1 MIQMVK
7 DNWYLVAVGA
17 ALVLVT
23 ALLVSRLIQKRKQ
36 EKKEYIQRM
45 KDQALNEAL
54 KNNLGRR
61 NAFKKPEQAVP
72 LESSDE
78 NAGREKGRTGQILM
92 KLTVTGRPETKIS
105 VTGARTENYVVNP
118 EEHVLIG
125 SAVGMN
131 DIILNDKG
139 IAQQHCDFFSYKSHV
154 YVRNL
159 NPACPMMLSRKSN
172 HTKVGEKGVR
182 VLTGDELSVGSSRIE
197 ITLIDYVGNVILG

>member
-1 MIQMVK
+1 MIQLLK
-7 DNWYLVAVGA
+7 DNWYLVAAGA
-17 ALVLVT
+17 ALLLAAVL
-23 ALLVSRLIQKRKQ
+23 LINRLIQKRKQ

-45 KDQALNEAL
+45 KDQVLNEAL

-61 NAFKKPEQAVP
+61 NAFKKPEQAVS

-78 NAGREKGRTGQILM
+78 KAGRKQVRTGQILM
-92 KLTVTGRPETKIS
+92 KLTVTRTPETKIS
-105 VTGARTENYVVNP
+105 VTGVRIENYVVNP

-139 IAQQHCDFFSYKSHV
+139 IAQQHCDFFSYKAHV

-159 NPACPMMLSRKSN
+159 NPAYPMMLSRKSS
-172 HTKVGEKGVR
+172 HTKVGETGVR

-197 ITLIDYVGNVILG
+197 ITLIDYVGNVISG